1 MVTVRIPTPLRKHTD
16 GKEEVNADG
25 ATVGDVL
32 DDLEKN
38 YAGIKARIC
47 DESGAVRKFVN
58 IFANDEDIR
67 HLKNLATPV
76 KSGDEVSIIPAIA
89 GGR

>member
-16 GKEEVNADG
+16 GKEEVNAEG

-32 DDLEKN
+32 EDLERN

-67 HLKNLATPV
+67 HLNNLATPV